1 MRSRRGRDEEEINN
15 TADYDSPS
23 LWNSS
28 ETPDI

>member
-1 MRSRRGRDEEEINN
+1 MRSSRGRDEEEINN

-23 LWNSS
+23 IWTLS